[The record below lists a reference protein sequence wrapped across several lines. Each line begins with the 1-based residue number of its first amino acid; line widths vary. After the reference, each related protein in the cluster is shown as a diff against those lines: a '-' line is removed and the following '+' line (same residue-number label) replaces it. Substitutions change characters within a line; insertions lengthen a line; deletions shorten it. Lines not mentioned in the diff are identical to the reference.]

1 MDTPQVSRIGPY
13 ARVSAVARSE
23 EGDSAKDTR
32 EFTALLISED
42 AAARRRHR
50 SAPDAEPTPAKNA
63 EGPPAETDSLIEA
76 QAPDEAEGVLPEDAH
91 DPQELRALLTNPP
104 E

>member
-13 ARVSAVARSE
+13 ARVSAVSRSE

-32 EFTALLISED
+32 EFTALLINED

-50 SAPDAEPTPAKNA
+50 SAPDDEPK
-63 EGPPAETDSLIEA
+63 PAEDADERPDEAESLIEA
-76 QAPDEAEGVLPEDAH
+76 QAPGEAEDVLPEDAH
-91 DPQELRALLTNPP
+91 DPQELRALLTNRHD
-104 E
+104 